1 LKSDLIIFK
10 GDLNYRKL
18 TGDLMW
24 DKTTPFK
31 TAIQDLATSKLPILS
46 LRTCK
51 ADVVVG
57 LPEGVNEKLIKTY
70 KEMGNDIGEFWTSSG
85 KWAVI
90 SFNN

>member
-1 LKSDLIIFK
+1 MIVFK

-18 TGDLMW
+18 TGDLQW
-24 DKTTPFK
+24 PKTTSFK
-31 TAIQDLATSKLPILS
+31 TAIQQLATSGLPILS

-57 LPEGVNEKLIKTY
+57 LPDGVNEKLIKVY
-70 KEMGNDIGEFWTSSG
+70 KDAGNEVGEFWSSSG

-90 SFNN
+90 SFNK

>member
-1 LKSDLIIFK
+1 MIIFK

-18 TGDLMW
+18 TGDLQW
-24 DKTTPFK
+24 PTTTPFNK
-31 TAIQDLATSKLPILS
+31 AIQDLANSGLPILS

-57 LPEGVNEKLIKTY
+57 LPEGVNEKLC
-70 KEMGNDIGEFWTSSG
+70 KEYQDQGNENGRLWSSSG

-90 SFNN
+90 SFNK